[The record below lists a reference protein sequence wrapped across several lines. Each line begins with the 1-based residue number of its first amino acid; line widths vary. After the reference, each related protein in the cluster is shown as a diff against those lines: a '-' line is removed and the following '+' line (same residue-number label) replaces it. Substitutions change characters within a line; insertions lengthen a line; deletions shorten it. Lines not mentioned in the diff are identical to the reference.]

1 MSIPFRFDTV
11 LRLREIER
19 DIRRQAYTQEQARE
33 KILRDDYNRIAAER
47 LHARNEFRTLQA
59 GSTWSAAH
67 AVSYDDYFDRLSR
80 ELAEVETMLG
90 EVSVQVTR
98 RREELVE
105 AEIAVKGLQRLSES
119 HQRTQKTDEQVEDE
133 RDRDDFRRSERA
145 A

>member
-59 GSTWSAAH
+59 GSAAH

-80 ELAEVETMLG
+80 ELVEVETMLG

-119 HQRTQKTDEQVEDE
+119 HQRTQKKDEQVEDE

>member
-59 GSTWSAAH
+59 GSTWSATH

-80 ELAEVETMLG
+80 ELVEVETMLG

-119 HQRTQKTDEQVEDE
+119 HQRTQKTDEQAEDE

>member
-1 MSIPFRFDTV
+1 
-11 LRLREIER
+11 
-19 DIRRQAYTQEQARE
+19 
-33 KILRDDYNRIAAER
+33 
-47 LHARNEFRTLQA
+47 
-59 GSTWSAAH
+59 
-67 AVSYDDYFDRLSR
+67 
-80 ELAEVETMLG
+80 MLG

-119 HQRTQKTDEQVEDE
+119 HQRTQKKDEQVEDE